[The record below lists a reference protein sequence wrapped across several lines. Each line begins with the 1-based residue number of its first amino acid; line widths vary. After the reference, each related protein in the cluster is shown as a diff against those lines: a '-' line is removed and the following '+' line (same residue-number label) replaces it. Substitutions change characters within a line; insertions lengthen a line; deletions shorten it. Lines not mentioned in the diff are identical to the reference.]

1 MTTSRPLWAAAIVL
15 AAAAVLSAQFLPGPG
30 SPIATELGPV
40 SVAVGD
46 FNGDGL
52 PDLAV
57 VNSSNNTVTVLL
69 GSANGGFTAAGSPV
83 SVSAG
88 SASVAAW
95 NSSGLAV
102 ANAMGNTVSVLESS
116 ANGSAFPAVAGSPF
130 AVGSKPAF
138 AAVADFN
145 GDGVSDLAIAN
156 SGDNTVTMLLGVAT
170 GGFAA
175 AVGSPFAV
183 GSKPVSIAV
192 ADFNADYVPDLAIV
206 NSGNNTVTVLLG
218 NGTGGFTAAAG
229 CPFAVGPAP
238 VSLAV
243 ADFNKDGK
251 NDLAIANSGDNTV
264 TVLLGT
270 GMGGFTEAAG
280 SPFAVGKAPASI
292 AAVDFNGDN
301 IPDLAIA
308 NSGDNTVTVLLGGG
322 AGGFAAAPYSPQTV
336 GRKPEFVA
344 VAGFNGDGKPDLAIA
359 NSGDDTVRVL
369 LNSYL
374 ATVPTP
380 EMVSAASGTA
390 PVSAGS
396 IVSIYGGN
404 FANCVTSATT
414 LPPPRELGGVS
425 ANFKVVN
432 ILSTPVFSGAMPLFD
447 IE

>member
-1 MTTSRPLWAAAIVL
+1 
-15 AAAAVLSAQFLPGPG
+15 
-30 SPIATELGPV
+30 
-40 SVAVGD
+40 VAVGD

-83 SVSAG
+83 SVGAG
-88 SASVAAW
+88 PASVAAW

-138 AAVADFN
+138 VAVADFN

-175 AVGSPFAV
+175 AAGSPFAV

-206 NSGNNTVTVLLG
+206 NSGDNTVTVLLG
-218 NGTGGFTAAAG
+218 NGTGGFTAAASS
-229 CPFAVGPAP
+229 PFAVGSAP

-301 IPDLAIA
+301 ITDLAIA
-308 NSGDNTVTVLLGGG
+308 NSGDNTVTVLLGG
-322 AGGFAAAPYSPQTV
+322 FAAAPYSPLAV
-336 GRKPEFVA
+336 GTRPEFVA
-344 VAGFNGDGKPDLAIA
+344 LADFNGDGKPDLAIA
-359 NSGDDTVRVL
+359 NSGDDTVTVL

-404 FANCVTSATT
+404 FANCVTTATRCRHRASWAASA
-414 LPPPRELGGVS
+414 RIS
-425 ANFKVVN
+425 RW
-432 ILSTPVFSGAMPLFD
+432 STF
-447 IE
+447 